1 MQRTDRERSFSYHKY
16 LKICGMSLHTPS
28 YPQSLSNTFT
38 PSQSGTY
45 NLIMNGDKL
54 VGQRFVRWCP
64 RLPRVRRLSEK
75 KRTTLLL
82 EVEDVNFDPKR
93 VILRIKGRNI
103 KENKYVRLGAYHTI
117 DLEPNRKFTLIKSCW
132 DAIFL
137 HRLEVACDAGRDADV
152 AAVVMHQGLA
162 YVCLITKHM
171 TVTKAKLE
179 VNIPKKG
186 RGSTTQHDKAM
197 TRFYEAVLQAVDRHI
212 DFDVVKVL
220 LIASPGFVNENFLKY
235 MKKEMLLRN
244 ELKYLIEHQ
253 SKMVL
258 TKSSSGHKHA
268 LAEVLGDAKV
278 MSRLTET
285 KAAKEVKALED
296 FMKMLNDN
304 PDRAFYGFK
313 HVAHACE
320 SGAISTLLVTD
331 DLFRSQESVKTRLM
345 YVKLTEDVKE
355 SGGEVLVFSKLHVR
369 RAVSP
374 ISE

>member
-1 MQRTDRERSFSYHKY
+1 
-16 LKICGMSLHTPS
+16 
-28 YPQSLSNTFT
+28 
-38 PSQSGTY
+38 
-45 NLIMNGDKL
+45 MNGDKL
-54 VGQRFVRWCP
+54 EASTFRKVVSTSSTGTTS
-64 RLPRVRRLSEK
+64 SEK

-82 EVEDVNFDPKR
+82 EVEDVNFDPKESH
-93 VILRIKGRNI
+93 LRIKGRNI

-117 DLEPNRKFTLIKSCW
+117 DLEPNRKFTLVKSCW

-235 MKKEMLLRN
+235 MKKQMLLRN

-331 DLFRSQESVKTRLM
+331 DLFRSQESVKTRRM

-355 SGGEVLVFSKLHVR
+355 SGGEVLVFSKLHVSGER
-369 RAVSP
+369 LSQISGVAAILRFP
-374 ISE
+374 IVMEESDSEDEDSDC